1 MSITPI
7 AIRTVDLRRAV
18 VGGYRRQE
26 VDDLLDE
33 IADDF
38 AAVARERDQL
48 SERLNALEAEG
59 ASHRELETLL
69 RSTLVSA
76 ESAAQDVKAQ
86 ARRES
91 DLIVQ
96 EAHAESRRVTREA
109 AAERRSLEEEMIG
122 IRARLRAALQTLT
135 ESAGAVPTTEREAT
149 AMTPALAIEEAL
161 ESGIRE
167 VAA

>member
-1 MSITPI
+1 MSFWTRSRMTSLP
-7 AIRTVDLRRAV
+7 
-18 VGGYRRQE
+18 
-26 VDDLLDE
+26 
-33 IADDF
+33 
-38 AAVARERDQL
+38 VARERDQL

-76 ESAAQDVKAQ
+76 ESAAQDMKAQ
-86 ARRES
+86 ARSES

-122 IRARLRAALQTLT
+122 IQARLRAALETLSRVGGT
-135 ESAGAVPTTEREAT
+135 QCRRR
-149 AMTPALAIEEAL
+149 
-161 ESGIRE
+161 SGKRRR
-167 VAA
+167 